1 MHKIHQIA
9 VFSLAAIVA
18 LPALPGCTPSQ
29 PDSVTEIGQT
39 QTTETFGSTE
49 ETLKDDAGTTTK
61 QASGTDA
68 DTTTEQASGT
78 DSDSVALSESR
89 FGRGVKLMA
98 AGEPIDVEIG
108 HLVPCVSDW
117 NSDGKKDLLVGQ
129 FKSGAIRLY
138 LNQGTDTEPVFQ
150 EFSMLNAGG
159 KPIRLDAG

>member
-1 MHKIHQIA
+1 MLKIYQMA
-9 VFSLAAIVA
+9 VLSLAAILA
-18 LPALPGCTPSQ
+18 LTALPGCTPSQ
-29 PDSVTEIGQT
+29 PDSVPEIDQS
-39 QTTETFGSTE
+39 QTTETFGNAE
-49 ETLKDDAGTTTK
+49 KPQEDEP
-61 QASGTDA
+61 
-68 DTTTEQASGT
+68 DTTTEQTPGT

-98 AGEPIDVEIG
+98 AGEPIDVEVG

-150 EFSMLNAGG
+150 DFSMLNAGG

>member
-1 MHKIHQIA
+1 MLRIYQMSIL
-9 VFSLAAIVA
+9 SLAAVLA
-18 LPALPGCTPSQ
+18 LTALPGCTPSQ
-29 PDSVTEIGQT
+29 PDSVTEVDQS
-39 QTTETFGSTE
+39 QTTETFGGTE
-49 ETLKDDAGTTTK
+49 EILKDDADTSK
-61 QASGTDA
+61 RQASGTDA
-68 DTTTEQASGT
+68 DTATEQASGT

-89 FGRGVKLMA
+89 FGRGVRLMA

-138 LNQGTDTEPVFQ
+138 LNQGTDTEPIFGD
-150 EFSMLNAGG
+150 FSMLNAGG